1 MIHNFL
7 ALPRVSC
14 LQATGLDFG
23 CLSFVCL
30 NLRDAMSVHA
40 HLRWFPVA
48 LPLAVFA
55 AAKFGLR
62 RPPRRVP
69 AAKKAD

>member
-1 MIHNFL
+1 MIDKFL
-7 ALPRVSC
+7 TLPRVC